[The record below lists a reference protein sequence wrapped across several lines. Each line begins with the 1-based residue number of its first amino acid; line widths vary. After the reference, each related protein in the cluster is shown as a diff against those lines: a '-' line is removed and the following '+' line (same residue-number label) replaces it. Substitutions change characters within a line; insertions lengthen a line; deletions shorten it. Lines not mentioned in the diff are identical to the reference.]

1 MQPDETK
8 TAIAAPIPMPE
19 LLVYGRAALLG
30 FALVEVLRVAFYLGE
45 RFAPAAEE
53 MGVPLIAF
61 VVIASLGLVLLYAWK
76 RGAFRATRFIAR
88 SLRADLLAVLVLG
101 GVANVAAAPL
111 ARELHAALQRADPL
125 WAPGILGALLTVM
138 AASLVRGLRAR
149 ATPQGAELPLI
160 TDDEIR
166 EEGED
171 ALGVADRARVFAES
185 VVSCSAIRGMVFG
198 VDGPWGAGKTSFVNL
213 AQRHWEDTE
222 PGSIITYRF
231 EPLRVA
237 GDPDLA
243 GRLISE
249 LATTIRREVFA
260 PEFSPAASRY
270 SRMLKGRAEV
280 SFLGFKLTLDPA
292 SETLDE
298 SLDAIDVILAGLGK
312 RVVIVLDDLDRLEP
326 SVVNSILF
334 AVRRTLRLSRATYVL
349 CYDTEVLARP
359 ESGSELSRQFL
370 EKFVTTKVNLF
381 VESAA
386 LVAFL
391 RGGWKQSDA
400 RLAAVPSDAMLRLS
414 GILDE
419 LANIL
424 DGDGAAPY
432 LPVIG
437 NMRKV
442 KRFINEL
449 LMARFDKADFGRTDF
464 YPGDLVNLMLIYQ
477 NYPGLF
483 RRIHAHEAGSRF
495 GDYSVKRNEDGAGFL
510 NAAKFAEAVGGFG
523 STAEHLARQLFD
535 ADALALGD
543 RQEVEQAMFRS
554 RACFNQPGAR
564 NLEAYLAF
572 ITRFVAPEPWETFA
586 LYRGAVERVRGGAAV
601 SAVLGEPDFDLARS
615 ERTHNEFWRMLVNG
629 SHDFTRSVAE
639 DAISAL
645 VYWMPCYSTVETEEI
660 GLRKSCVYSLA
671 RLLDS
676 AGWGRTNGRRLPN
689 SGQNVVEIAERIFG
703 SGRHNDSSLMDQLV
717 APDRGVL
724 GWHDLV
730 LFRLTCSADRQ
741 GQLHNLTS
749 ALLRYEDPEAP
760 TAELLNELARNGMRR
775 ISQEVFR
782 RFDAAWIA
790 PRRNFLAEV
799 DGADDLAFLGEAGL
813 SLLGSERSDGA
824 ARPLADLLAAARSSV
839 KSFFLYQ
846 LCNSRPPTGVGVG
859 CGYYD
864 ESGSRDGGGIAQRMN
879 AYAFGVC
886 FNAELEPASRML
898 FADYCLCQ
906 LSRGSWPTDRDAE
919 FAPSPEAL
927 RAGFDFAALR
937 EYWEE
942 NRDRYRDLPALDRR
956 VVTHNYV
963 ATYQEDL
970 PRVFKVLDAMV
981 SDAYPDPNAGPVRSG

>member
-1 MQPDETK
+1 M
-8 TAIAAPIPMPE
+8 PMPE

-30 FALVEVLRVAFYLGE
+30 FTIAEVFRLAFYLGE
-45 RFAPAAEE
+45 RVSPAVEA
-53 MGVPLIAF
+53 MGAQLIGP
-61 VVIASLGLVLLYAWK
+61 VVIASLALVLLYGWK
-76 RGAFRATRFIAR
+76 RGAFRSTRFIAR
-88 SLRADLLAVLVLG
+88 SLRADLLAVLTLG
-101 GVANVAAAPL
+101 GVANIAAAP
-111 ARELHAALQRADPL
+111 AAGRLHAAFQRADPL
-125 WAPGILGALLTVM
+125 WAPAILAALLAVM
-138 AASLVRGLRAR
+138 AASLVRDRRAR
-149 ATPQGAELPLI
+149 ATSPHAELPLI
-160 TDDEIR
+160 ADDEI
-166 EEGED
+166 EAEGED
-171 ALGVADRARVFAES
+171 TLGVADRARVFAES
-185 VVSCSAIRGMVFG
+185 VVACSAIPGMVFG
-198 VDGPWGAGKTSFVNL
+198 VDGPWGAGKTSFMNL
-213 AQRHWEDTE
+213 AQRHWNDTD
-222 PGSIITYRF
+222 PGSIITHRF
-231 EPLRVA
+231 DPLRVA

-260 PEFSPAASRY
+260 PEFRPAASRY
-270 SRMLKGRAEV
+270 SRMLKGRAEL

-298 SLDAIDVILAGLGK
+298 SLDAIDAILAVLDK
-312 RVVIVLDDLDRLEP
+312 RVIIVIDDLDRLEP
-326 SVVNSILF
+326 SAVNSVLF

-349 CYDTEVLARP
+349 CYDTEVLARS

-370 EKFVTTKVNLF
+370 EKFVTTKVNLL

-400 RLAAVPSDAMLRLS
+400 RLVSVPSGAMLRLS

-424 DGDGAAPY
+424 DAEDAAPY

-437 NMRKV
+437 NMRQV

-449 LMARFDKADFGRTDF
+449 LMARFDKADVARTDF
-464 YPGDLVNLMLIYQ
+464 YRRDLVNLMLIHQ

-483 RRIHAHEAGSRF
+483 RRIHGHESGKRS
-495 GDYSVKRNEDGAGFL
+495 GDYSVKPDEGGAGFI
-510 NAAKFAEAVGGFG
+510 NADKFAEAVGGFG
-523 STAEHLARQLFD
+523 RTAEHLARQLFD
-535 ADALALGD
+535 VAALALGD
-543 RQEVEQAMFRS
+543 RREVEQAMFRS

-564 NLEAYLAF
+564 NLETYLTF
-572 ITRFVAPEPWETFA
+572 ITRFVAPEPTETFA
-586 LYRGAVERVRGGAAV
+586 LYQGAVSRVRGGAAV
-601 SAVLGEPDFDLARS
+601 SEVLAEPDFDLARS
-615 ERTHNEFWRMLVNG
+615 ERPHNEFWRLLVNG
-629 SHDFTRSVAE
+629 SHDFTRDVAE
-639 DAISAL
+639 GAIDAL
-645 VYWMPCYSTVETEEI
+645 VSWMPRYSTVETEEI
-660 GLRKSCVYSLA
+660 GLRQTCVYSLA

-676 AGWGRTNGRRLPN
+676 AGWGRTTGRRLPN

-703 SGRHNDSSLMDQLV
+703 SGRHKGKSLIDQLA

-724 GWHDLV
+724 GWHDLA

-749 ALLRYEDPEAP
+749 ALLLHEDPEAQ
-760 TAELLNELARNGMRR
+760 TAGLLNELARNGMRR
-775 ISQEVFR
+775 LSQEVFR

-799 DGADDLAFLGEAGL
+799 DRADDRAFLGEVGL
-813 SLLGSERSDGA
+813 SLLGSEPSGSA
-824 ARPLADLLAAARSSV
+824 ARPLADLLPAARSSV

-846 LCNSRPPTGVGVG
+846 LCNARPATGVGVG

-864 ESGSRDGGGIAQRMN
+864 ESGSEDRGGIAERMN

-886 FNAELEPASRML
+886 FNAELEPSNRLL

-906 LSRGSWPTDRDAE
+906 LSRGSWPTDPDTE

-927 RAGFDFAALR
+927 RAGFDPVALR
-937 EYWEE
+937 EYWKE
-942 NRDRYRDLPALDRR
+942 NRERYRDLPALDRR

-963 ATYQEDL
+963 ACYREDL
-970 PRVFKVLDAMV
+970 PRVFEVLDAMV
-981 SDAYPDPNAGPVRSG
+981 SDRYTDPEALPAGSA